1 MQQSSAR
8 VEFLTCSS
16 RSSDSRRS
24 AASSCRA
31 RAWAAHSDLNL
42 ASVDVWPVVVL
53 VLVLALEVG
62 VVIDIPTLHHSL
74 GLAPWLALVGLGL
87 GLALELGLLVLA
99 VHRVCS
105 PPPGVV
111 VVRFALSTPFCAP
124 AFVALLVR
132 AALSISYVSFPSSR
146 AFRL

>member
-1 MQQSSAR
+1 M
-8 VEFLTCSS
+8 
-16 RSSDSRRS
+16 
-24 AASSCRA
+24 
-31 RAWAAHSDLNL
+31 
-42 ASVDVWPVVVL
+42 WPVVVL
-53 VLVLALEVG
+53 VLVVALEVG

-87 GLALELGLLVLA
+87 GLGLALELELGLLALA

-146 AFRL
+146 ALRL